1 MIHLENV
8 WKTYEMG
15 DQKLH
20 ALREIN
26 EEIRAGE
33 HVALIGPSGSG
44 KSTLLNIIGCLDQPT
59 QGSYS
64 LDGTEISHRSPQEL
78 ADIRLHEL
86 GFIFQAFHLVPR
98 LTALENVAL
107 PMVFAGISKAERTQR
122 AKEVLTSIGL
132 EPWFNHR
139 PAELSGG
146 QKQRVAI
153 ARATVMNPRIL
164 LADEPTGNLDSVSG
178 AQVLELL
185 HERNRQ
191 GITLITVTHDPNVA
205 RQADRVLV
213 LRDGM
218 ILRSIA
224 GSQLKNLSE
233 LFADLDDGD
242 AAADAAVIEEQLETE
257 ATP

>member
-1 MIHLENV
+1 MIRLENI

-26 EEIRAGE
+26 EEIRTGE
-33 HVALIGPSGSG
+33 HIALIGPSGSG
-44 KSTLLNIIGCLDQPT
+44 KSTLLNIIGCLDQPS

-64 LDGTEISHRSPQEL
+64 FDDTEIAHRTPQEL

-98 LTALENVAL
+98 LTALENVTL
-107 PMVFAGISKAERTQR
+107 PMLFAGIPKAERLER
-122 AKEVLTSIGL
+122 AKSVLASIGL
-132 EPWFNHR
+132 EPWFDHR

-153 ARATVMNPRIL
+153 ARATVMNPRVL
-164 LADEPTGNLDSVSG
+164 LADEPTGNLDSDSG

-185 HERNRQ
+185 NERNRQ

-205 RQADRVLV
+205 RQAHRVLV
-213 LRDGM
+213 LRDG
-218 ILRSIA
+218 SIVRHIE
-224 GSQLKNLSE
+224 GTHLQSLSE
-233 LFADLDDGD
+233 LFTGFDSMDSPSD
-242 AAADAAVIEEQLETE
+242 
-257 ATP
+257 

>member
-1 MIHLENV
+1 MIRLENI

-26 EEIRAGE
+26 EEIRDGE
-33 HVALIGPSGSG
+33 HIALIGPSGSG

-64 LDGTEISHRSPQEL
+64 FDGSEIAHRTPQEL
-78 ADIRLHEL
+78 ADIRLHDL

-98 LTALENVAL
+98 LTALENVTL
-107 PMVFAGISKAERTQR
+107 PMLFAGIPKVERLER
-122 AKEVLTSIGL
+122 AKSVLASIGL

-153 ARATVMNPRIL
+153 ARATVMNPRVL
-164 LADEPTGNLDSVSG
+164 LADEPTGNLDSASG

-185 HERNRQ
+185 NERNRQ

-205 RQADRVLV
+205 RQAHRVLV
-213 LRDGM
+213 LRDGL
-218 ILRSIA
+218 IVRRIEGTHL
-224 GSQLKNLSE
+224 QNLSE
-233 LFADLDDGD
+233 LFTGFEPMDSPS
-242 AAADAAVIEEQLETE
+242 V
-257 ATP
+257 